1 MSALSG
7 KLRDKTG
14 KTASRQARQEELLP
28 AVLYGLKDN
37 VSLTINQKELGKI
50 LSEKGKNALI
60 DLSIEGDSCKQRKV
74 VLKELQGHPLK
85 EEWVHVDFLEVA
97 PDKKIKVRIPV
108 RLQGQSPGEKL
119 GGIVNH
125 VAKLLDVECLPG
137 NIPNQLSVNMEEV
150 QLGQVVHVSD
160 LELPQGAACFTN
172 PGNAVVSVYIEKVKE
187 EEVPEEGEVSEEE
200 GAKAAD
206 EEDSKEEAAKPDK
219 DKKEEK

>member
-74 VLKELQGHPLK
+74 VLKEFQGHPLK
-85 EEWVHVDFLEVA
+85 EGWSHVDFLEVA

-108 RLQGQSPGEKL
+108 RLQGHSPGEKL

-137 NIPNQLSVNMEEV
+137 NIPNQVSVNLEEV
-150 QLGQVVHVSD
+150 QLGVQDNGVGMSDAVLAEIFSLFYSSKGSQGTGLGLAVSEKILHEHGGAIHVES
-160 LELPQGAACFTN
+160 T
-172 PGNAVVSVYIEKVKE
+172 
-187 EEVPEEGEVSEEE
+187 PEEGSRFLICWPYEPVGS
-200 GAKAAD
+200 G
-206 EEDSKEEAAKPDK
+206 
-219 DKKEEK
+219 

>member
-50 LSEKGKNALI
+50 LSEKGKNVLI

-74 VLKELQGHPLK
+74 VLKEFQGHPLK
-85 EEWVHVDFLEVA
+85 EIWSHVDFLEVA

-108 RLQGQSPGEKL
+108 RLQGHSPGEKL

-137 NIPNQLSVNMEEV
+137 NIPNQLAVNMEEV

-160 LELPQGAACFTN
+160 LELPQGVACFNN

>member
-74 VLKELQGHPLK
+74 VLKEFQGHPLK

-97 PDKKIKVRIPV
+97 PDKKIKVQIPV

-125 VAKLLDVECLPG
+125 VAKFLDVECLPG
-137 NIPNQLSVNMEEV
+137 NIPNQLSVNLEEV

-160 LELPQGAACFTN
+160 LELPQGVACFNN

-200 GAKAAD
+200 GAKAPD

-219 DKKEEK
+219 NKKEEK